1 MAVNDTIA
9 DMLSAIRNGQSAR
22 LAYVQIPASRQRKAV
37 LDVLVEEGYLRGYA
51 DEKSERGL
59 PQLKVELKYHDGLPV
74 IQKLDKVSTPG
85 RRAYT
90 SIADLKQF
98 FNGLGIT
105 ILSTS
110 KGVMADYKARQQL
123 VGGEILCRV
132 F

>member
-1 MAVNDTIA
+1 MSVNDSIA
-9 DMLSAIRNGQSAR
+9 DMLAAIRNGQSAR
-22 LAYVQIPASRQRKAV
+22 LAYVQIPASRLRRSV

-51 DEKSERGL
+51 DEQTERGL
-59 PQLKVELKYHDGLPV
+59 PQLKVELKYHEGLPV
-74 IQKLDKVSTPG
+74 IQKVEKVSTPG
-85 RRAYT
+85 RRVYT
-90 SIADLKQF
+90 SSGELKQF

-110 KGVMADYKARQQL
+110 KGVMADYKARQQS

>member
-1 MAVNDTIA
+1 MSVNDTIA

-22 LAYVQIPASRQRKAV
+22 LAYVQIPDSRLRRSV
-37 LDVLVEEGYLRGYA
+37 LDVLVEEGYLRGYTQ
-51 DEKSERGL
+51 EKNERGL
-59 PQLKVELKYHDGLPV
+59 PEVKVELKYHEGLPV
-74 IQKLDKVSTPG
+74 IQKIEKVSTPG
-85 RRAYT
+85 RRVYT
-90 SIADLKQF
+90 SIDKLKEF

-110 KGVMADYKARQQL
+110 KGVMADYKARQQQ

>member
-1 MAVNDTIA
+1 MSVNDSIA
-9 DMLSAIRNGQSAR
+9 DMLAAIRNGQSAR
-22 LAYVQIPASRQRKAV
+22 LAYVQIPASRLRRSV

-51 DEKSERGL
+51 DEQNERGL
-59 PQLKVELKYHDGLPV
+59 PQLKVELKYHEGLPV
-74 IQKLDKVSTPG
+74 IQKVEKVSTPG
-85 RRAYT
+85 RRVYT
-90 SIADLKQF
+90 SISELKQF

-110 KGVMADYKARQQL
+110 KGVMADYKARQQS

>member
-1 MAVNDTIA
+1 MAVNDSIA

-22 LAYVQIPASRQRKAV
+22 LAYIQIPASRLRRSV

-51 DEKSERGL
+51 DEQTERGL
-59 PQLKVELKYHDGLPV
+59 PQLKVELKYHEGMPV
-74 IQKLDKVSTPG
+74 IQKVEKVSTPG
-85 RRAYT
+85 RRVYT
-90 SIADLKQF
+90 SIRELKQF

-110 KGVMADYKARQQL
+110 KGVMADYKARQQSL
-123 VGGEILCRV
+123 GGEILCRV

>member
-1 MAVNDTIA
+1 MSVNDSIA
-9 DMLSAIRNGQSAR
+9 YMLAAIRNGQSAR
-22 LAYVQIPASRQRKAV
+22 LAYVQIPASRLRRSV

-51 DEKSERGL
+51 DEQTERGL
-59 PQLKVELKYHDGLPV
+59 PQLKVELKYHEGLPV
-74 IQKLDKVSTPG
+74 IQKVEKVSTPG
-85 RRAYT
+85 RRVYT
-90 SIADLKQF
+90 SIGELKQF

-110 KGVMADYKARQQL
+110 KGVMADYKARQQS

>member
-1 MAVNDTIA
+1 MSVNDSIA
-9 DMLSAIRNGQSAR
+9 DMLAAIRNGQSAR
-22 LAYVQIPASRQRKAV
+22 LAYVQIPASRLRRSV

-51 DEKSERGL
+51 DEQTERGL

-74 IQKLDKVSTPG
+74 IQKVEKVSTPG
-85 RRAYT
+85 RRVYT
-90 SIADLKQF
+90 SIGELKQF

-110 KGVMADYKARQQL
+110 KGVMADYKARQQS

>member
-1 MAVNDTIA
+1 MSVNDSIA
-9 DMLSAIRNGQSAR
+9 DMLAAIRNGQSAR
-22 LAYVQIPASRQRKAV
+22 LAYVQIPASRLRRSV

-51 DEKSERGL
+51 DEQTERGL
-59 PQLKVELKYHDGLPV
+59 PQLKVELKYHEGLPV
-74 IQKLDKVSTPG
+74 IQKVEKVSTPG
-85 RRAYT
+85 RRVYT
-90 SIADLKQF
+90 SIGELKQF

-110 KGVMADYKARQQL
+110 KGVMADYKARQQS